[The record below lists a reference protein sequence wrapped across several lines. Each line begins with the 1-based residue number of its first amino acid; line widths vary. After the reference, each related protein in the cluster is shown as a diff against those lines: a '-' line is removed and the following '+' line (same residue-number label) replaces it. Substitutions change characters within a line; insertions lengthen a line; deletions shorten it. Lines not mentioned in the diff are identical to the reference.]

1 MSKLLGLLLCLAGSA
16 GAAEQPAI
24 TRVDVFVSDA
34 TPVAAGAESVAL
46 AKQGKLSLWNL
57 DDLERLHQKLGA
69 GLPRDQSAAVKLVA
83 QRAASLSTEDQV
95 LLNKAAN
102 GRARADG
109 FKIERVPAVLIN
121 EAHVYYG
128 ARSIEMALDAYRSG
142 K

>member
-1 MSKLLGLLLCLAGSA
+1 MSKLLGLLLCLACGVS
-16 GAAEQPAI
+16 AAEQPVI

-69 GLPRDQSAAVKLVA
+69 GLPRDQAAAVKLVA